1 MKGTEFGEDGVR
13 SIVLDNKPEPEYRA
27 KANSVQVLVGAHG
40 AVGAE
45 AILQL
50 RAVYL
55 SCDFDSYW
63 SFHIEKDQ
71 QRIHPPGQWS
81 VVLK

>member
-1 MKGTEFGEDGVR
+1 MERSEMRWTET
-13 SIVLDNKPEPEYRA
+13 I
-27 KANSVQVLVGAHG
+27 
-40 AVGAE
+40 AE

-50 RAVYL
+50 RAVYV
-55 SCDFDSYW
+55 SCDFHSYW